1 MKFWQL
7 VSVCREKPN
16 ILKKTLEDPQWNE
29 YLELYNLFGD
39 LVENQVRKK
48 LDQIV
53 PEELV
58 IDVLKKHHENMYISE
73 GCLRLRPLGSQDM
86 KITLIEVFY
95 KYGGE
100 NLEEVM
106 ERGSVKLCD

>member
-7 VSVCREKPN
+7 VSVCREEPK
-16 ILKKTLEDPQWNE
+16 ILKKTLEDLQWNE
-29 YLELYNLFGD
+29 YLELYNIFDD

-53 PEELV
+53 PKELV
-58 IDVLKKHHENMYISE
+58 IDVLKKYNKNMYISE
-73 GCLRLRPLGSQDM
+73 GYLRLRPLGSQDM
-86 KITLIEVFY
+86 KITLIEAFY

-100 NLEEVM
+100 YLEEVM
-106 ERGSVKLCD
+106 ERGSVKI